1 MAKVGDTTTSGGTK
15 TTVTNID
22 PETSKITWSV
32 EYLANYGE
40 LFKEVSQLYNDAREV
55 AQKAKNEPFF
65 KDYFNDVKT
74 LRNRLRTYLRTEHP
88 DAYAKIKG
96 IDEASISG
104 GGVAGGSFEAGTGE
118 QYATP
123 FAFNKDK
130 KAKGTASNY
139 YYKLGFK
146 PVNQEK
152 LRKQSKGTD
161 YIDLYKKK

>member
-1 MAKVGDTTTSGGTK
+1 MAKVGDVSKSKGTK

-22 PETSKITWSV
+22 PETGQVTWSV

-40 LFKEVSQLYNDAREV
+40 LFKEVSQLYDDAREV

-88 DAYAKIKG
+88 DEYAKIKNVS
-96 IDEASISG
+96 ETSAT
-104 GGVAGGSFEAGTGE
+104 GGSASFTPGE
-118 QYATP
+118 GAQYATP
-123 FAFNKDK
+123 HAFNKDK
-130 KAKGTASNY
+130 KAKGTNAKY

-146 PVNQEK
+146 PVNNK
-152 LRKQSKGTD
+152 
-161 YIDLYKKK
+161 